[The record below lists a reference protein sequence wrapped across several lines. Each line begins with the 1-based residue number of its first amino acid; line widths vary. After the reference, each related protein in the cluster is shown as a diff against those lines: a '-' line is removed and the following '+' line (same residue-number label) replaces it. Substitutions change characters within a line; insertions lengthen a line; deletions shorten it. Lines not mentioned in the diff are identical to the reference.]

1 LEDDNFW
8 ISLNHDRIEFLRNE
22 IKPLFRTVSEADFK
36 AMRFERDLLEYS
48 LAVLSEE
55 KELAETLKEGILLQ
69 ISELPLSVGFVKQEE
84 ELIRATQ
91 TIHYWA
97 KADEDAFDAIVAKL
111 GPLMKFRETSTGTEQ
126 THLDLADELHKK
138 EWVEFGPQNEAVSVT
153 RYREMVESLIA
164 ELTETNPVLQKL
176 KNGQAVSDAE
186 AHELAELLH
195 EEHPHITEGLLRQV
209 YKNRK
214 ARFIQFI
221 RHILGLEVLKSFPD
235 EVSAAFDQFIR
246 AHTTLSSQQMEFLN
260 LLKNFIIER
269 EKVEKKD
276 LIHAPFTVIHPQG
289 IRGVFGPAEINE
301 VLQLTERLAA

>member
-1 LEDDNFW
+1 
-8 ISLNHDRIEFLRNE
+8 
-22 IKPLFRTVSEADFK
+22 
-36 AMRFERDLLEYS
+36 MRFERDLLEYS

-55 KELAETLKEGILLQ
+55 KEQAATLKEGIVLQ
-69 ISELPLSVGFVKQEE
+69 ISELPLSVGFVKQAEA
-84 ELIRATQ
+84 LIRAAQ
-91 TIHYWA
+91 SPGYWA
-97 KADEDAFDAIVAKL
+97 KADEDAFDTLVAKL
-111 GPLMKFRETSTGTEQ
+111 GPLMKFRETSTGTPP

-164 ELTETNPVLQKL
+164 ELTEHNPVLKKL
-176 KNGQAVSDAE
+176 KNGEAVTEAE
-186 AHELAELLH
+186 AQELASLLH
-195 EEHPHITEGLLRQV
+195 EEHPNITEALLRQV
-209 YKNRK
+209 YNNRK

-221 RHILGLEVLKSFPD
+221 RHILGLEVLKSFPE
-235 EVSAAFDQFIR
+235 EVSAAFDRFIR
-246 AHTTLSSQQMEFLN
+246 AHTTLSSQQLEFLN
-260 LLKNFIIER
+260 LLKDVIIER